1 MSQYVPLQLH
11 REVRQRARQHCE
23 YCLLHEDDALLP
35 HEPDHIIAVK
45 HGGQTSAGNL
55 AWTCFLCN
63 RAKGSD
69 LASIDPQTGAV
80 VQLYSPRRDIWAEH
94 FLLADSGTI
103 VGLSPSGRATV
114 GLLKFNRSE
123 QIETRQ
129 ILMDSGIYPPLSE

>member
-80 VQLYSPRRDIWAEH
+80 VQLYSPRRSIHYCPNEQGSRGRLH
-94 FLLADSGTI
+94 GF
-103 VGLSPSGRATV
+103 SPSTACS
-114 GLLKFNRSE
+114 LLTAES
-123 QIETRQ
+123 
-129 ILMDSGIYPPLSE
+129 